1 MESTKKYHIEKNTVQ
16 ETLIIPLFARLLVI
30 LLITVLHVACSIP
43 LIYRWKESGTLIP
56 STAASTNISGIFVQ
70 NLITSAFTILLFII
84 FLVILKNRFADEM
97 YLKIKGKI
105 SLVVVATLV
114 VILLRFMI
122 FCLITKQDKITVLYN
137 LFYYVFFIAF
147 FEEFIFRDLF
157 PFLLKNEKTLIRYLI
172 PGIMFG
178 LIHVFNY
185 SGWQSITAYQV
196 IKFITSQMLGY
207 IAFSCVMQFLKE
219 KSGTIWIPVLV
230 HTIMDYSGILKLN

>member
-1 MESTKKYHIEKNTVQ
+1 MDNDDINSIQKPSHK
-16 ETLIIPLFARLLVI
+16 LPLFARLLVI
-30 LLITVLHVACSIP
+30 LLITVLHVASSIP

-56 STAASTNISGIFVQ
+56 STAASTNIPGIFVQ

-105 SLVVVATLV
+105 SLVVVVTLV
-114 VILLRFMI
+114 AILLGFMI

-137 LFYYVFFIAF
+137 LFYYAFFIAF
-147 FEEFIFRDLF
+147 FEEFVFRDVF
-157 PFLLKNEKTLIRYLI
+157 PFLLKEEKTVLRYLV
-172 PGIMFG
+172 PAIMFG
-178 LIHVFNY
+178 LIHIFNN

-230 HTIMDYSGILKLN
+230 HAIMDYSGILKLN

>member
-1 MESTKKYHIEKNTVQ
+1 
-16 ETLIIPLFARLLVI
+16 
-30 LLITVLHVACSIP
+30 
-43 LIYRWKESGTLIP
+43 
-56 STAASTNISGIFVQ
+56 
-70 NLITSAFTILLFII
+70 
-84 FLVILKNRFADEM
+84 
-97 YLKIKGKI
+97 LKIKGKI
-105 SLVVVATLV
+105 SLVVVVTLV
-114 VILLRFMI
+114 AILLGFMI

>member
-1 MESTKKYHIEKNTVQ
+1 MDNDDINSIQKPSHK
-16 ETLIIPLFARLLVI
+16 LPLFARLLVI
-30 LLITVLHVACSIP
+30 LLITVLHVASSIP

-56 STAASTNISGIFVQ
+56 STAASTNIPGIFVQ

-84 FLVILKNRFADEM
+84 FLVILKTRFADEM

-105 SLVVVATLV
+105 SLVVVVTLV
-114 VILLRFMI
+114 AILLGFMI
-122 FCLITKQDKITVLYN
+122 FCLITKHDKITVLYN
-137 LFYYVFFIAF
+137 LFYYAFFIAF
-147 FEEFIFRDLF
+147 FEEFIFRDVF
-157 PFLLKNEKTLIRYLI
+157 PFLLKEEKTVLRYLV
-172 PGIMFG
+172 PAIMFG
-178 LIHVFNY
+178 LIHIFNN

-207 IAFSCVMQFLKE
+207 IAFSCLVQFLKE

>member
-1 MESTKKYHIEKNTVQ
+1 MDNDDINSIQKPSHK
-16 ETLIIPLFARLLVI
+16 LPLFAGLLVI

-56 STAASTNISGIFVQ
+56 SLAASTNIPGIFVQ
-70 NLITSAFTILLFII
+70 NLITSAFEILLFII

-105 SLVVVATLV
+105 SLVVVVTLV
-114 VILLRFMI
+114 AILLGFMI

-147 FEEFIFRDLF
+147 FEEFIYRDVF
-157 PFLLKNEKTLIRYLI
+157 PFLLKEEKTVLRYLV

-178 LIHVFNY
+178 LIHIFNN
-185 SGWQSITAYQV
+185 SGWQSITAIQLV
-196 IKFITSQMLGY
+196 KFLTSQMLGF
-207 IAFSCVMQFLKE
+207 IAFSCLVQFLKE
-219 KSGTIWIPVLV
+219 KSDTIWIPVLV
-230 HTIMDYSGILKLN
+230 HTIMDYSVILKLN

>member
-1 MESTKKYHIEKNTVQ
+1 MLSRK
-16 ETLIIPLFARLLVI
+16 LPLFVRLLLI
-30 LLITVLHVACSIP
+30 ALITVIDVLTTIP
-43 LIYRWKESGTLIP
+43 LLYRWKESEVLVPTLSASSNIP
-56 STAASTNISGIFVQ
+56 GIFVQ
-70 NLITSAFTILLFII
+70 NLITSAFAIFLFII

-105 SLVVVATLV
+105 SLVVVVTLV
-114 VILLRFMI
+114 AILLGFMI

-137 LFYYVFFIAF
+137 LFYYAFFIAF
-147 FEEFIFRDLF
+147 FEEFIFRDVL
-157 PFLLKNEKTLIRYLI
+157 PFLLKEEKTLLRYLV
-172 PGIMFG
+172 PAIMFG
-178 LIHVFNY
+178 LIHIFNN

-196 IKFITSQMLGY
+196 VKFITSQMLGY

>member
-1 MESTKKYHIEKNTVQ
+1 MDNDDINSIQKPSHK
-16 ETLIIPLFARLLVI
+16 LPLFARLLVI
-30 LLITVLHVACSIP
+30 LLITVLHVASSIP

-56 STAASTNISGIFVQ
+56 STAASTNIPGIFVQ

-84 FLVILKNRFADEM
+84 FLVILKTRFADEM

-105 SLVVVATLV
+105 SLVVVLTLV
-114 VILLRFMI
+114 AILLGFMI

-137 LFYYVFFIAF
+137 LFYYAFFIAF
-147 FEEFIFRDLF
+147 FEGFIFRDVF
-157 PFLLKNEKTLIRYLI
+157 PFLLKEEKTVLRYLV
-172 PGIMFG
+172 PAIMFG
-178 LIHVFNY
+178 LIHIFNN

-196 IKFITSQMLGY
+196 VKFITSQMLGY